1 MICKKSLKLLV
12 QHVDELLMIILVLLS
27 YKKKNVVEGNFVE
40 LSVMSS
46 IVELMKEIVHN
57 NFIQLKLEVV
67 LKVRFQ
73 CLKLLVMINNVRVNN
88 TPTILTGQEDVVKI
102 HDKSHT
108 L

>member
-27 YKKKNVVEGNFVE
+27 YKKKNVVKGNFVE

-57 NFIQLKLEVV
+57 NFMQLKLEVV

-73 CLKLLVMINNVRVNN
+73 CLKLLMMINNVRVNN
-88 TPTILTGQEDVVKI
+88 TPIILTG
-102 HDKSHT
+102 
-108 L
+108 